1 MRSNYLKTLKTA
13 VLAVTVLLLG
23 TSVSLAQQTVN
34 LTADPSTAILPDG
47 STVPMWGYSC
57 GAVEAGSSASCSTLK
72 PGAGAGVWSPILIT
86 VPSGQG
92 LKINLQNNLSFPV
105 GSLTPTTK
113 IPTSLVIVG
122 QFGGGLGT
130 PGGSTAS
137 PDHTNAQTVTWP
149 AADSSSGATAP
160 AQGPRVRSFGTEVPV
175 GPNAV
180 ALTWEAS
187 KLRPGTYLLESG
199 THPSIQGPMGL
210 YGILVVT
217 KAPAGGTAGEAYP
230 AQGPTVPA
238 VTYNADIPLL
248 FSEIDPVQNKSVDA
262 AVNTANFD
270 ETKVWSGQPNKCGNP
285 ASSDYNTCYPPAV
298 NYTPLYYL
306 INGVA
311 FDKTNSPASL
321 FSAAPGTAQS
331 PVSGN
336 VLVRLVNAGLRMHVP
351 SIVGAQIG
359 AGGAAAP
366 AGFSLIA
373 EDGNRLPGTPRI
385 QSDVFMAAGK
395 TYDVMINVPA
405 AGGTALPI
413 FDRQLSLSAN
423 ATSRDAGM
431 LAYISVNG
439 A

>member
-34 LTADPSTAILPDG
+34 LTAEPSTAILPDG

-72 PGAGAGVWSPILIT
+72 PGAGADVWSPILIT

-92 LKINLQNNLSFPV
+92 LKINLKNNLSFPV

-130 PGGSTAS
+130 PGGSTTS

-160 AQGPRVRSFGTEVPV
+160 AQGPRVRSFGVEVPV

-210 YGILVVT
+210 YGMVVVT
-217 KAPAGGTAGEAYP
+217 EAPSATAVLPATATTGCAYTPVAGT
-230 AQGPTVPA
+230 TCVVP
-238 VTYNADIPLL
+238 YNAEVDLL
-248 FSEIDPVQNKSVDA
+248 FSEIDPVQNNSVNA
-262 AVNTANFD
+262 AVTTANFS
-270 ETKVWSGQPNKCGNP
+270 ETMVWSGQPGGCGNP
-285 ASSDYNTCYPPAV
+285 SSTTYHQCYPPAV
-298 NYTPLYYL
+298 NYAPLYYL

-311 FDKTNSPASL
+311 FDKTN
-321 FSAAPGTAQS
+321 
-331 PVSGN
+331 
-336 VLVRLVNAGLRMHVP
+336 
-351 SIVGAQIG
+351 
-359 AGGAAAP
+359 AAA
-366 AGFSLIA
+366 S
-373 EDGNRLPGTPRI
+373 
-385 QSDVFMAAGK
+385 VF
-395 TYDVMINVPA
+395 P
-405 AGGTALPI
+405 TA
-413 FDRQLSLSAN
+413 
-423 ATSRDAGM
+423 
-431 LAYISVNG
+431 
-439 A
+439 